1 SSIGAQ
7 LHNLPRNDAELP
19 SSLVA
24 ALIAGNRAELARW
37 GNPLKV
43 VAGIS
48 RAALCAAPGHTLI
61 AADFGAI
68 ESRIT
73 AWLAGETWKLDAFR
87 RFDATG
93 DKDLDPYRILAR
105 RMLHKTGPISAITAA
120 KRQLGKCAE
129 LACGLGGW
137 VGAWRKIAHDA
148 DVRSD
153 DEVIAIIRQW
163 RDQHPAIRTLWR
175 EIAQTARIA
184 IHTGMPILVAP
195 APRPPITITF

>member
-1 SSIGAQ
+1 LLGYSDPGDHRIRGSLRIYGGAPGRWSSLGAQ

-43 VAGIS
+43 TSGIS

-73 AWLAGETWKLDAFR
+73 AWLAQETWKLTHFE
-87 RFDATG
+87 RFDASGG
-93 DKDLDPYRILAR
+93 DPDLDLYRVLAH
-105 RMLHKTGPISAITAA
+105 RMLHKTSPVSEITTAE
-120 KRQLGKCAE
+120 RQLGKCA
-129 LACGLGGW
+129 
-137 VGAWRKIAHDA
+137 
-148 DVRSD
+148 
-153 DEVIAIIRQW
+153 
-163 RDQHPAIRTLWR
+163 
-175 EIAQTARIA
+175 
-184 IHTGMPILVAP
+184 
-195 APRPPITITF
+195 